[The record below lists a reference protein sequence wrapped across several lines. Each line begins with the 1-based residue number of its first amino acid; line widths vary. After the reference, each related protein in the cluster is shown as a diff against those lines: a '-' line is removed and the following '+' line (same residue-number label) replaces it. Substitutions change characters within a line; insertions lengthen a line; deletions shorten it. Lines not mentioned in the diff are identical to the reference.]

1 MKRRKRQNSLD
12 VSVFAIGSHE
22 NMSGNWGFMITQKQN
37 SRGFTIIEVIVALV
51 IVGVSITMFVRLLG
65 NSAMLRGKINNYDER
80 LEVAV
85 TKAEQSFLGLV
96 EFGFDLDN
104 NKNII
109 QGKVEGR
116 DVNWR
121 LEDESVDGFS
131 GYDRDVY
138 LYTVSVDGVD
148 ISSVGL
154 R

>member
-1 MKRRKRQNSLD
+1 M
-12 VSVFAIGSHE
+12 V
-22 NMSGNWGFMITQKQN
+22 TQKQN
-37 SRGFTIIEVIVALV
+37 NRGFTIIEVIVALV

-85 TKAEQSFLGLV
+85 TKTEQSFLGLV